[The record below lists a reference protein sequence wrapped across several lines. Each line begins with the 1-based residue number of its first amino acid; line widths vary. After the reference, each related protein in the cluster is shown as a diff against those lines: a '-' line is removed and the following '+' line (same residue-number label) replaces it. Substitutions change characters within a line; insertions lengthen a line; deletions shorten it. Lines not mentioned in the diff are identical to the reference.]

1 MSSISYSQVINVV
14 ESALFNQPRKTE
26 DELRNLIRALAN
38 AIAPG
43 MQADE
48 MEELAREIEEKQ
60 GIKAGLGAVVDSDNF
75 EPWLDDAKADIEPF
89 YWNRYQKLLLQ
100 NGLPR
105 DVVTSTDKVT
115 DKILGR
121 LGDPQKQVP
130 WDRRGMVVGH
140 VQSGKTA
147 NYTGL
152 ICKAADA
159 GYRLIIVIAGI
170 HNNLRNQ
177 TQARI
182 DEGFVGRDTGR
193 AQDKKNGNARHII
206 GVGHF
211 DSNRTPVSLTN
222 TLRDFNKAT
231 ASTNTSE
238 IDSYKVPVVLVIKK
252 NYRTL
257 ANLLDWL
264 RDNSTRGDRDMIDQP
279 MLLIDDEADNA
290 SINTGYEKKLITKIN
305 SQIRDLL
312 SIFHRSCYV
321 GYTAT
326 PFANIFI
333 DPEQEHEMYNEDLFP
348 RDFII
353 GLDAPTNYF
362 GPAKIFVDGL
372 PDDGEPTWLRYITDN
387 ENIFPLKHKIDQ
399 DLDNL
404 PDSLQKAVW
413 AFLVARTIRNLRGQ
427 AASHCSM
434 LVNASR
440 FTNVQGK
447 LRNRIHEALE
457 RVKNAVRIN
466 AARGIEA
473 LDDPEIHGLYQVWL
487 HEYSEAETNWALI
500 QQNLLEAIAAAKV
513 VEVNSRANDLDYSQS
528 GERGQTVVAVG
539 GFSLSRGLTL
549 EGLTVTWFLRNT
561 MMYDTLMQMGR
572 WFGYRGGYE
581 DLCRIWMPPEAIDW
595 YAFIANA
602 SEELHEE
609 LITMEKAK
617 ATPRMFGLAVRSHP
631 ASLLV
636 TARNKMGSG
645 KKVVTMVGLSN
656 KFVETAKVSIKT
668 NDLSNNKEIA
678 KTFVKSLKDY
688 RPYSEMTEWGYLWKN
703 IPLKYIDDFLVGW
716 RNAEQS
722 ITTETGPLRKY
733 IQPRKEDEL
742 KTWDVLI
749 TSKKSGDP
757 VLYLGL
763 PIVPA
768 ERKVSV
774 GDRKY
779 SYMSFSGKG
788 MRLASRGIEKA
799 GLGPEEA
806 AHVEKQ
812 YRENPT
818 RDQSAPVNYP
828 DRIYRGIRTN
838 GLFIL
843 HLVQPK
849 TPADDKNEKNS
860 DLIPKSLVVGWG
872 ISLPPSSRP
881 AEKIEYVVN
890 TVRFGELFGEE
901 DEDEDQGSEDER
913 I

>member
-38 AIAPG
+38 AIAPS

-645 KKVVTMVGLSN
+645 KKVITMVGISN